1 MKIGDLLL
9 LKGYIN
15 KKQLTSALS
24 KQANE
29 AINYDRSVPLG
40 KVLIEEGHITVEEV
54 AEALNDQQIHK
65 PIEEKEVEPM
75 AHKIGENTAFQMD
88 LKFLVTIGVVL
99 VSAVGVYFTLTGAVE
114 DNTKEINNIKS
125 MGDLKII
132 SYKLDEYDETFKD
145 LKNLSTQLMGRYRA
159 RGIDINY
166 VIFGHIHSARVG
178 DNFSRSSSMVGAN
191 DYSEKAL
198 NLSGRASQNCY
209 IFYDN
214 GNRDGIKV
222 DLQNYTNDMYDIEK
236 SLESYNAKSHEKL
249 NVGKTIFK
257 VVV

>member
-24 KQANE
+24 KQADE
-29 AINYDRSVPLG
+29 AINYNRSVPLG
-40 KVLIEEGHITVEEV
+40 KVLVEEGHVTVEEV
-54 AEALNDQQIHK
+54 AEALNDQQINIGTK
-65 PIEEKEVEPM
+65 EEKVV
-75 AHKIGENTAFQMD
+75 AHKLGEDTSFQMD

-145 LKNLSTQLMGRYRA
+145 LKTLSTQLTPLASDLTYIKTELDKLKNRKIDIPEVDLS
-159 RGIDINY
+159 GIDDCKDKLDAL
-166 VIFGHIHSARVG
+166 SAKISAFEER
-178 DNFSRSSSMVGAN
+178 
-191 DYSEKAL
+191 L
-198 NLSGRASQNCY
+198 T
-209 IFYDN
+209 
-214 GNRDGIKV
+214 KV
-222 DLQNYTNDMYDIEK
+222 EK
-236 SLESYNAKSHEKL
+236 SSK
-249 NVGKTIFK
+249 GRF
-257 VVV
+257 